1 MIIDKG
7 ERRRRKSGWGG
18 VMSKEE
24 KSGWGGVMSE
34 EEGSMVL

>member
-7 ERRRRKSGWGG
+7 ERRKSGWGG